1 MPETVYAVFRSTQ
14 VVLGLVQ
21 DLQANSQGQTSQ
33 SQAADTGSS
42 TADVATELTQ
52 ESSAVS

>member
-1 MPETVYAVFRSTQ
+1 MFRSTQ